1 MNRKSKRYV
10 VAKVLVGAL
19 CLAIIL
25 VAVAALSPANIPT
38 AHAKAVVPV
47 DLQTTCAPGT
57 TASCYRPVRYIR
69 RCLYATY
76 FCDTYYNAIPPKT
89 YCYPYS
95 TGW

>member
-1 MNRKSKRYV
+1 MNGKSKRYV
-10 VAKVLVGAL
+10 VAKLLVGAL

-25 VAVAALSPANIPT
+25 VAVAALPPANMPT
-38 AHAKAVVPV
+38 V
-47 DLQTTCAPGT
+47 CALSSLGT
-57 TASCYRPVRYIR
+57 CYRPVWYIR

-76 FCDTYYNAIPPKT
+76 YCDTYLNAIPAET